1 MKTKMDPKKSI
12 RTFPHFPTVLV
23 GCGKEE
29 RTNLITV
36 ALVHVF
42 SFDPPCIGIGIA
54 PQRYSFELLKDH
66 PEFTINIP
74 MADQLGAVM
83 TCGTLSGRDTDKF
96 EKTGLSFQKSQE
108 IDTYGVKE
116 CPVTMECKVMEEITI
131 GDHVWFIGEVVHS
144 FVLEELDRQELV
156 LYWGGE
162 FRVPGELLRERS

>member
-1 MKTKMDPKKSI
+1 MKKTMDPKKSI
-12 RTFPHFPTVLV
+12 RAFPHFPTVLV

-29 RTNLITV
+29 QTNLITV

-54 PQRYSFELLKDH
+54 PQRYSFELLKDN

-74 MADQLGAVM
+74 TRDQLDAVM
-83 TCGTLSGRDTDKF
+83 TCGTLSGRETKKIEETDL
-96 EKTGLSFQKSQE
+96 TYQE
-108 IDTYGVKE
+108 SREIKAYGIKE
-116 CPVTMECKVMEEITI
+116 CPVTLECKQMDKMTV

-144 FVLEELDRQELV
+144 HVFERLKREELV